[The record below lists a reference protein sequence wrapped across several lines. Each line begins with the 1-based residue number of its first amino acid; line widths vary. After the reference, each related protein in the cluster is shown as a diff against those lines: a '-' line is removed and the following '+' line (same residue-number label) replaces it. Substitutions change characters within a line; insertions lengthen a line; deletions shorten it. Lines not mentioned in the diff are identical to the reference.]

1 MTKPIVFSYRKYE
14 ELREAY
20 KELLQD
26 NQRLMADNR
35 RLRITNDQLML
46 KLIKEEHQ
54 CHK

>member
-1 MTKPIVFSYRKYE
+1 MNKPIAFNYRKHE

-26 NQRLMADNR
+26 NQRLIADNR
-35 RLRITNDQLML
+35 RLRTTNDQLML